1 VTSTVDVAFVLRGR
15 VVEDPVVEHRAGDL
29 VFRTPDPHALLG
41 ELPLTSR
48 VGMADLHAITIDE
61 IVDFLAEV
69 GDRLRLSANAHLQAA
84 LSVTARAS
92 NLTDA
97 VVESVYEHQLVR
109 FFRRER
115 MLEAIDRRIGRAYL
129 EGWVDE
135 TDADGRNVRVRAF
148 GARTT
153 HVVAGNSPGV
163 TAQTVV
169 RNALTR
175 GDAIIKTPANDPVT
189 AVAILRTMVDV
200 DPDHPV
206 TRHVS
211 ALHWRGG
218 DARVEQV
225 ALSSPNIDKIVAW
238 GGSAAIEH
246 AASYVGPGV
255 ELIALDPKISIA
267 LLGTDVVT
275 DPATGAEAARRL
287 AIDVGT
293 MNQEACVNAR
303 IAYVDVEGLDDPAP
317 AIRELASMVFEA
329 LQQLPASVSTPVDHL
344 PAELRDEVETALLLG
359 EPEVV
364 GGGTGAGGVLVSW
377 DGRPVDFSASL
388 AARYVNLV
396 PVHGFDG
403 VLERVSSTTQTCGV
417 FPAALRERL
426 RDPLALAGVQRIATL
441 GTAAGGGDHQAIPQ
455 DGIEV
460 LRRMCRWI
468 VDEADRTRGPD
479 DSEPRTLDSDH

>member
-1 VTSTVDVAFVLRGR
+1 VTRCVDVAFVIRGR

-41 ELPLTSR
+41 ELPLPSR
-48 VGMADLHAITIDE
+48 VGMADLHAITIDG
-61 IVDFLAEV
+61 IVEFLAEL
-69 GDRLRLSANAHLQAA
+69 GGRLRLSHNRHLQDAF
-84 LSVTARAS
+84 SVTTRAS
-92 NLTDA
+92 NLTEA
-97 VVESVYEHQLVR
+97 VVESVYEHQLEH

-115 MLEAIDRRIGRAYL
+115 MLEAIDRRIGRPYL
-129 EGWVDE
+129 EGWVHE
-135 TDADGRNVRVRAF
+135 TDADGRDLRVRAF

-189 AVAILRTMVDV
+189 AVAILRTMVDL

-211 ALHWRGG
+211 AVHWRGG
-218 DARVEQV
+218 DALVEQV
-225 ALSSPNIDKIVAW
+225 AFTSPHIDKIVAW
-238 GGSAAIEH
+238 GASAAIEH
-246 AASYVGPGV
+246 AASYAGPGV
-255 ELIALDPKISIA
+255 EVIALDPKISIA
-267 LLGTDVVT
+267 LLGAGVLT
-275 DPATGAEAARRL
+275 DPALGGDAARRL
-287 AIDVGT
+287 AVDVGT

-303 IAYVDVEGLDDPAP
+303 IAYVEVDGLDDPAP
-317 AIRELASMVFEA
+317 AIRSFASEVFAA
-329 LQQLPASVSTPVDHL
+329 LQQLPTSQSSPVDHL
-344 PAELRDEVETALLLG
+344 PAQLRDEVETALLLG

-364 GGGTGAGGVLVSW
+364 GGGTGAGGVLISW
-377 DGRPVDFSASL
+377 DGRPVDFSDCL

-396 PVHGFDG
+396 PVRRLDD
-403 VLERVSSTTQTCGV
+403 VLEHVSSTTQTCGV
-417 FPAALRERL
+417 FPASLRERL
-426 RDPLALAGVQRIATL
+426 RDLLALAGVQRIATL

-468 VDEADRTRGPD
+468 VDEADRARPD
-479 DSEPRTLDSDH
+479 DSGPVT